1 MFQKSEKQHV
11 ASGISKDLRNILL
24 IVSGMNSVLCFLEM
38 IGSFRAT
45 YWKDSDNATSL
56 LTFVMVTP

>member
-1 MFQKSEKQHV
+1 MTNQTFTLRNPHSFLILMFQKSEKQHV

-45 YWKDSDNATSL
+45 Y
-56 LTFVMVTP
+56 